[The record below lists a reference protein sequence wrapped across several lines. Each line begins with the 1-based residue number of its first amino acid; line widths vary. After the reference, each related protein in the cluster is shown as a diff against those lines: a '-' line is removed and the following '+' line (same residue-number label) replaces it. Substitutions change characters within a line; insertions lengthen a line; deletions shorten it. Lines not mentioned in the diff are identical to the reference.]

1 MLNLIA
7 QAAGGDQNIYSTFIM
22 MGLVALF
29 FYFIL
34 FRPEQKRKKKMEM
47 IRSSMKKG
55 DRVTAMGIV
64 GHAVKVSDRTVVVES
79 AGSKIEFVK
88 AAVTEVKSEAAEVA
102 E

>member
-7 QAAGGDQNIYSTFIM
+7 QAAAGDQNIYSTFIM

-88 AAVTEVKSEAAEVA
+88 Y
-102 E
+102 

>member
-7 QAAGGDQNIYSTFIM
+7 QAAAGDQNIYSTFIM

-88 AAVTEVKSEAAEVA
+88 AAVTEVRSEAAEVA

>member
-7 QAAGGDQNIYSTFIM
+7 QAAAGDQNIYSTFIM